1 MAYRQGKEDNDMARR
16 IVLLED
22 DENIQELFSIMLH
35 EQGFQV
41 HLYNQVFA
49 DFSEVERLAPD
60 LMIIDVFMGTRQ
72 EGWELMQ
79 RLKAHPATAPIPLL
93 LSTAGKLTGEQEH
106 IARSQ
111 GITILYKPFEFDE
124 LVQLVYYLTGSTY
137 LL

>member
-1 MAYRQGKEDNDMARR
+1 MDKCDNDMTRR

-22 DENIQELFSIMLH
+22 DENIQELFSIVLH

-41 HLYNQVFA
+41 HLYDQVFA

-93 LSTAGKLTGEQEH
+93 LSTAGKLTCEQGRS
-106 IARSQ
+106 ARSQ
-111 GITILYKPFEFDE
+111 GIPILYKPFEFDE
-124 LVQLVYYLTGSTY
+124 LVQLVHHLTGSAS
-137 LL
+137 LV